1 MSDGKDSGPE
11 SALKGTIEGVKG
23 KVKEAA
29 GAITGNDDLQ
39 REGVA
44 QGEKAEAQR
53 DLLDPERIDAFLAE
67 HGETNV
73 SGKARAL
80 RNDIGRR
87 CPLRQRWWN
96 LRRR

>member
-53 DLLDPERIDAFLAE
+53 DVAAKEAE
-67 HGETNV
+67 AD
-73 SGKARAL
+73 KARAEAAVHEAE
-80 RNDIGRR
+80 
-87 CPLRQRWWN
+87 QRAHQN
-96 LRRR
+96 